1 MTVSDLGTL
10 TLLLLP
16 AMLMSVLILWTFAA
30 GGWKSRLVYVTNH
43 TRLITLSRS
52 MLTAS
57 WATQP
62 KYFGTKL
69 DVNGCT
75 WCTDINHAYR
85 ISQDLAKNEGP
96 MIIWRIPNSSGI
108 PIAWVTVDYQ
118 EWSCQS
124 RKIHGV
130 RSLPS
135 PVDLSTVRTLATRL
149 ETLGRQR
156 RSGHLQSVKNGKVS

>member
-1 MTVSDLGTL
+1 
-10 TLLLLP
+10 
-16 AMLMSVLILWTFAA
+16 
-30 GGWKSRLVYVTNH
+30 
-43 TRLITLSRS
+43 
-52 MLTAS
+52 MLTAT

-85 ISQDLAKNEGP
+85 ISQDLARSEGP

-130 RSLPS
+130 VSRPNLA
-135 PVDLSTVRTLATRL
+135 DLSWGRTPGIRLGEPEQQRSAVPPPIVR
-149 ETLGRQR
+149 
-156 RSGHLQSVKNGKVS
+156 KN

>member
-1 MTVSDLGTL
+1 
-10 TLLLLP
+10 
-16 AMLMSVLILWTFAA
+16 
-30 GGWKSRLVYVTNH
+30 
-43 TRLITLSRS
+43 
-52 MLTAS
+52 MLTAT

-85 ISQDLAKNEGP
+85 ISQDLARSEGP

-135 PVDLSTVRTLATRL
+135 QVDLSTVKIPAIRRVTPGPLL
-149 ETLGRQR
+149 
-156 RSGHLQSVKNGKVS
+156 RSGHLQSVKNG